1 MYEVL
6 SMFTLNDENA
16 LNELNVVKL
25 LDNALKFKNKKN
37 FIDFQQIVNSL
48 SFLTD
53 VKKTALYCYVKNN
66 LNI

>member
-1 MYEVL
+1 ML
-6 SMFTLNDENA
+6 TSNDKDA

-25 LDNALKFKNKKN
+25 LDNALKLKNEKN
-37 FIDFQQIVNSL
+37 FINFQQIINNL
-48 SFLTD
+48 SFFIN